1 MSRSFPVTDVH
12 RGPSTSSDPEVVD
25 RGRNRV
31 RDALEAIIEWARRAL
46 DCTDVSVV
54 VYDPEV
60 MLPVASAST
69 EIVTR
74 AKRDTSDLVARML
87 DDIAGFRELAHR
99 PVPVARAGSE
109 LLAAIVDRR
118 RRCWGAL
125 RLVRDAGR
133 PFSEADEHA
142 VAGNVRA
149 WAEQLARAMMPGESA
164 GLKTDAGSIWLDG
177 TGTIIHA
184 TPSAQRWLQELA
196 ELHPPIASGALVAG
210 LASRLLD
217 SHSAAGATM
226 RLRLPDGWI
235 TLHAEPVT
243 VSDAGTG
250 GVAVIIEAAHP
261 GRVLPLAMAAFDLT
275 DREAEITTWVLQ
287 GQNTKTISRGL
298 GISQHTVQDHLKS
311 VFAKVRVGSRGELSR
326 QLVG

>member
-1 MSRSFPVTDVH
+1 MNGRRET
-12 RGPSTSSDPEVVD
+12 STSRRPEAGD
-25 RGRNRV
+25 WDRNRV
-31 RDALEAIIEWARRAL
+31 RDALEAIVEWARREL

-54 VYDPEV
+54 AYDPEV
-60 MLPVASAST
+60 MLPAASAST
-69 EIVTR
+69 VSATR
-74 AKRDTSDLVARML
+74 AKGDSSDRVARML
-87 DDIAGFRELAHR
+87 DDIEVFRELAHR
-99 PVPVARAGSE
+99 PVPVAGEGSE
-109 LLAAIVDRR
+109 LRAAIVDRR

-125 RLVRDAGR
+125 RLVRKGDR
-133 PFSEADEHA
+133 PFSKAHERVVTE
-142 VAGNVRA
+142 NVQV
-149 WAEQLARAMMPGESA
+149 WAEHLARAMMPGESV
-164 GLKTDAGSIWLDG
+164 GLKTDAGSIWLDE
-177 TGTIIHA
+177 TGNIIHA

-196 ELHPPIASGALVAG
+196 ELHPHMASNALVAG
-210 LASRLLD
+210 LAFRLLD
-217 SHSAAGATM
+217 SHRAGGATM

-243 VSDAGTG
+243 ASDSKMG

-261 GRVLPLAMAAFDLT
+261 ARVLPLAMAAFDLT

-311 VFAKVRVGSRGELSR
+311 VFAKVGVGSRGELAH